1 MKTIALISTMI
12 ALPAASLLAQGQS
25 DFDALRSRI
34 TSAERRI
41 DLLEREVRT
50 LRSGKTSER
59 AAAPKKAS
67 PTAKSGEYIVVKGD
81 VLSRIASRH
90 KTSVASLKKANG
102 LRNDN
107 ISIGQKLR
115 VPSTATSTT
124 APSHTDK
131 VVASKAPTSS
141 STKHVVKSGETFY
154 SIARTHK
161 VSTSSLIAANP
172 NVSPKSLNVGQQLK
186 IDGNAK
192 AAPVSRAVAK
202 KKSTPKAK
210 APSRSV
216 AKAPTKKPASTPVS
230 TKSPEPAIRTITV
243 HDQMTY
249 GQFAGK
255 YGASTTQLNALN
267 GLSLSKSTMLAK
279 GSELYVPK
287 N

>member
-1 MKTIALISTMI
+1 MI

-25 DFDALRSRI
+25 EFDALRSRVS
-34 TSAERRI
+34 SAERRI
-41 DLLEREVRT
+41 DLLEREIRT

-59 AAAPKKAS
+59 SIAPKKAA

-90 KTSVASLKKANG
+90 NTSVASLKKINS

-107 ISIGQKLR
+107 ISIGQKLN
-115 VPSTATSTT
+115 VPIAETT
-124 APSHTDK
+124 KAAPAHVDK
-131 VVASKAPTSS
+131 VVASKAPVSS

-154 SIARTHK
+154 SIARDHK
-161 VSTSSLIAANP
+161 VSTQSLIAANP
-172 NVSPKSLNVGQQLK
+172 KVSPRSLNVGQQLK

-192 AAPVSRAVAK
+192 PLPTSRAVAST
-202 KKSTPKAK
+202 KSAPKAQ

-216 AKAPTKKPASTPVS
+216 AKAKSTPSKPASSTPVS
-230 TKSPEPAIRTITV
+230 AKSPEPAIRTITV

-249 GQFAGK
+249 GQFASK

-267 GLSLSKSTMLAK
+267 GLSLNKSTMLAK

-287 N
+287 Y